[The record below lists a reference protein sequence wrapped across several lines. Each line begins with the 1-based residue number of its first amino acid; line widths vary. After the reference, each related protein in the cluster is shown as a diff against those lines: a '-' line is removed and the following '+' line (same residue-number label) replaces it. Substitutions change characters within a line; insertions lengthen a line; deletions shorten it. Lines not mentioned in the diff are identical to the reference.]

1 MANIDLTKPIP
12 EVLWEIYQW
21 ARAIEEMDCDPN
33 FPTEDEIQNLRTL
46 SSTIYATIADFV
58 PTTPAQVR
66 IKLAAL
72 KDQAEKYNEEMSPHI
87 TATTTQILKST
98 VV

>member
-12 EVLWEIYQW
+12 EVLWEMYQW
-21 ARAIEEMDCDPN
+21 VRAIEEMDCNPN

-46 SSTIYATIADFV
+46 SSAIYATIADFV

-87 TATTTQILKST
+87 TATIAQILKST

>member
-1 MANIDLTKPIP
+1 MVNIDLTKPIP

-21 ARAIEEMDCDPN
+21 TRAIEEMDCDPN

-46 SSTIYATIADFV
+46 SSAIYATIADFV

-87 TATTTQILKST
+87 IKATSQILKAKT
-98 VV
+98 I

>member
-1 MANIDLTKPIP
+1 MKNIDLTKTIP

-21 ARAIEEMDCDPN
+21 ARSIEEMDCDPN

-46 SSTIYATIADFV
+46 SSAIYATIADFV

-72 KDQAEKYNEEMSPHI
+72 KDQAEKYNEEMGPHI

>member
-12 EVLWEIYQW
+12 EVLWDMYRW
-21 ARAIEEMDCDPN
+21 ARSIEEMDCDPN
-33 FPTEDEIQNLRTL
+33 FPTEEETQNPRTL

-72 KDQAEKYNEEMSPHI
+72 KDQAEKYNEEMSTHI
-87 TATTTQILKST
+87 AATTTQILKST